1 MKKHAQQPDLAEQM
15 MPVVNEKGP
24 AFTEVDLQATST
36 KKTRSVKHDQS
47 FDVVD
52 LANTMNPERGNRGQF
67 KPPIRTVPA
76 LSRLQ
81 SVGHPGPSQPASGAR
96 YSISSISCSYSYS
109 GPGLSSSYAP
119 SSIVRPTASG
129 SACSAMTSGDKAA
142 SGSWATGLMAGFP
155 ISFPSLLISRSEAAL
170 AASLDSLRWRFHL
183 RSRPMLLCRS
193 QKAHKPGK
201 EGRRTLRPDGV
212 SPGAARC
219 EPTEREGVARGGDKE
234 DSIWRSQHEP
244 GQQRKAHAPVCRH
257 SLACNCPSRRPHTTV
272 RRATCSV
279 QHVQLAVCV
288 VRERR
293 EDSGP
298 HSPAKAGECRLSGA
312 RQASRLHPLH
322 IEPWVMQS
330 STEGAGAT
338 VP

>member
-1 MKKHAQQPDLAEQM
+1 M
-15 MPVVNEKGP
+15 MPVVNENLKGP

-81 SVGHPGPSQPASGAR
+81 SVDHPGPSQPASGAR

-109 GPGLSSSYAP
+109 GPGLSFSYAP

-183 RSRPMLLCRS
+183 RSQPMLFCLS
-193 QKAHKPGK
+193 QRAHKPGK
-201 EGRRTLRPDGV
+201 EGRRTLRPM
-212 SPGAARC
+212 AYHRARC
-219 EPTEREGVARGGDKE
+219 EPTEREGACARWRQGGLNME
-234 DSIWRSQHEP
+234 ESARARPAAQGACTGVPALPCLQLPLAPPSYNREECNV
-244 GQQRKAHAPVCRH
+244 QRT
-257 SLACNCPSRRPHTTV
+257 ACAACSV
-272 RRATCSV
+272 RCTRATRG
-279 QHVQLAVCV
+279 Q
-288 VRERR
+288 R
-293 EDSGP
+293 
-298 HSPAKAGECRLSGA
+298 PALTGKGWRMPSQRCAPG
-312 RQASRLHPLH
+312 
-322 IEPWVMQS
+322 
-330 STEGAGAT
+330 
-338 VP
+338 